1 LVYQTTVIRQKVLQA
16 MSKVQTAVSAFH
28 DWLDNRAVIRRLVLL
43 FTLYMTW
50 YGVHTA
56 WLFAKVST
64 FDGLGT
70 AAVIAAVLA
79 PVAALQGFAFNSYTK
94 SRGE

>member
-1 LVYQTTVIRQKVLQA
+1 MNWHIDFLNFI
-16 MSKVQTAVSAFH
+16 
-28 DWLDNRAVIRRLVLL
+28 DGRAVVRRSVLV

-50 YGVHTA
+50 YGVHSA
-56 WLFAKVST
+56 WLFAQVSR

-94 SRGE
+94 GRTD

>member
-1 LVYQTTVIRQKVLQA
+1 MITQLLTTFQNWI
-16 MSKVQTAVSAFH
+16 
-28 DWLDNRAVIRRLVLL
+28 DNRAVIRRIVLF

-56 WLFAKVST
+56 WLFAQVSR

-79 PVAALQGFAFNSYTK
+79 PIAALQGFAFSHYTR
-94 SRGE
+94 SRAE

>member
-1 LVYQTTVIRQKVLQA
+1 MEIIKHAFTT
-16 MSKVQTAVSAFH
+16 FYN
-28 DWLDNRAVIRRLVLL
+28 WLDNRAVIRRIVLF

-56 WLFAKVST
+56 WLFAQVST

-79 PVAALQGFAFNSYTK
+79 PIAALQGFAFNHYTR
-94 SRGE
+94 SRTE

>member
-1 LVYQTTVIRQKVLQA
+1 MGAIPARHWMEQTVILR
-16 MSKVQTAVSAFH
+16 AVSAFH
-28 DWLDNRAVIRRLVLL
+28 DWIDNRAVIRRIVLF

-56 WLFAKVST
+56 WQFAQVSK

-79 PVAALQGFAFNSYTK
+79 PIAALQGFAFQNYTR
-94 SRGE
+94 SRAE